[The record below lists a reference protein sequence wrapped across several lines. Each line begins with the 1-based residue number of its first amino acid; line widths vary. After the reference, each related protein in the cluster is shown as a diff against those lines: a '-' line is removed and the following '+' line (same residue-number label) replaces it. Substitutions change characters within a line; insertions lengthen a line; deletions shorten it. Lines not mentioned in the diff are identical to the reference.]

1 MPLKYEK
8 TGDPIARWEWT
19 QAFLKG
25 KSGLNEFSEY
35 VLYGVPEKEILTPE
49 RAEVESVLQEAG
61 YEVRTN
67 LYDYGAYIES
77 VTKDGV
83 ELIPPVPAGSVED
96 LDAYLRSHLP
106 KEIVSLLDDSFEDD
120 G

>member
-25 KSGLNEFSEY
+25 TSGLNEFSEY
-35 VLYGVPEKEILTPE
+35 VINEALVEENLTPE
-49 RAEVESVLQEAG
+49 RVEVESVLQEAG

-67 LYDYGAYIES
+67 HDDGAYIES
-77 VTKDGV
+77 VTKHGV
-83 ELIPPVPAGSVED
+83 ELIPPVPTGSVED